1 MHRTSNRLRRS
12 LSLLA
17 LLGTAAFGA
26 FAQETISVI
35 DALEAEPIPEYG
47 AQPRYGFPLV
57 SD

>member
-1 MHRTSNRLRRS
+1 